1 MKKMLQRLSFSML
14 ALVVLLSTAAIV
26 QADPIEV
33 RTWHDLHNV
42 RNDMEMG
49 TVYILMNDLDETTD
63 GYSDYNI
70 DASWQPIGHSQDRF
84 TATFD
89 GQGYAIRGLTITAE
103 SALQGLFGH
112 AHFATIKNLRVL
124 DADITSSA
132 GTVGVLAG
140 SVEVTD
146 IENVTVS
153 GTIIGTGEGVTLF
166 AGLIG
171 RQAAGLVKNCAS
183 YVDIEIV
190 GRFVGGLVG
199 QMTAQAQIEQSYYKG
214 NITTSN
220 PNDDNRWIGGL
231 VGQFGGGSMIYD
243 SYAIGDISGTHIVG
257 GLVGWHWRGGA
268 SVTNSYFV
276 GTVTGDAENAPKDDD
291 EEPILNVGGI
301 TGFSNPAQE
310 TDTDESK
317 LINTF
322 WDTEV
327 SGLDNSY
334 GGGEYPTDNI
344 GEGKTTAEMKDQG
357 TFTDWDFD
365 DIWSIN
371 ADVNDGYPQL
381 LFALVTDAD
390 PETRADIPRAMT
402 LEQNYPNPFNPST
415 VITYQVT
422 GEQHVR
428 LSVYDVTGR
437 EIAVLV
443 DRQQAPGEYQV
454 NWDAGQMSS
463 GVYIYRLEA
472 GGQTLTRN
480 MTFVK

>member
-1 MKKMLQRLSFSML
+1 MKNMLQKLSFWTL
-14 ALVVLLSTAAIV
+14 ALAVLFTTATIA

-33 RTWHDLHNV
+33 QTWHDLHNM
-42 RNDMEMG
+42 RNDMAQT

-63 GYSDYNI
+63 GYSDYNTG
-70 DASWQPIGHSQDRF
+70 AGWQPIGHAQDRF

-89 GQGYAIRGLTITAE
+89 GQGYAIRGLTINTE
-103 SALQGLFGH
+103 NALAGLFGQV
-112 AHFATIKNLRVL
+112 HFATIKNLRVL

-132 GTVGVLAG
+132 GTVGVLVG
-140 SVEVTD
+140 SLEVSD

-153 GTIIGTGEGVTLF
+153 GTIQGTGQGVTLF
-166 AGLIG
+166 GGLLG
-171 RQAAGLVKNCAS
+171 RQAGGLVTNCAS
-183 YVDIEIV
+183 YVDMELV

-231 VGQFGGGSMIYD
+231 AGQFGGGSMVTD
-243 SYAIGDISGTHIVG
+243 SYAMGDISGTHIIG
-257 GLVGWHWRGGA
+257 GLIGYHWRGGA

-276 GTVTGDAENAPKDDD
+276 GTVTGDADNAPVDDD
-291 EEPILNVGGI
+291 GNPIFNIGGI
-301 TGFSNPAQE
+301 TGFSNPPQPD

-327 SGLDNSY
+327 SGLENSY

-344 GEGKTTAEMKDQG
+344 GEGKTTAELKDQA
-357 TFTDWDFD
+357 TFTDWDFTD
-365 DIWSIN
+365 VWYIDP
-371 ADVNDGYPQL
+371 DVNDGYPILQ
-381 LFALVTDAD
+381 FAIVTDV
-390 PETRADIPRAMT
+390 ENVSEIPDQ
-402 LEQNYPNPFNPST
+402 LSLNQNYPNPFNPST
-415 VITYQVT
+415 VISYQVASQ
-422 GEQHVR
+422 QHVH

-437 EIAVLV
+437 LITVLV
-443 DRQQAPGEYQV
+443 DKQQSPGEYQV
-454 NWDAGQMSS
+454 NWDAGQLSS

>member
-1 MKKMLQRLSFSML
+1 MKNRVQNLSLWMLTL
-14 ALVVLLSTAAIV
+14 AVFLTTATIA

-33 RTWHDLHNV
+33 RTWHDLHNM

-63 GYSDYNI
+63 GYSDYNV
-70 DASWQPIGHSQDRF
+70 DESWQPIGASDNRF
-84 TATFD
+84 TAEFD
-89 GQGYAIRGLTITAE
+89 GQGYAIRGLTINSE
-103 SALQGLFGH
+103 SSFRGLFGH

-124 DADITSSA
+124 DADITTTT
-132 GTVGVLAG
+132 GDVGVLAG
-140 SVEVTD
+140 RLEVTTV
-146 IENVTVS
+146 ENVTVH
-153 GTIIGTGEGVTLF
+153 GTIQNTGTGTQR
-166 AGLIG
+166 IG
-171 RQAAGLVKNCAS
+171 GFSGQLSGATVINSAS
-183 YVDIEIV
+183 YVDIDVV
-190 GRFVGGLVG
+190 GRFVGGITG
-199 QMTAQAQIEQSYYKG
+199 QMTAQAEIIQSYYKG
-214 NITTSN
+214 NIFSSN
-220 PNDDNRWIGGL
+220 PDEDTRWIGGL
-231 VGQFGGGSMIYD
+231 TGQFGGTSMIYD
-243 SYAIGDISGTHIVG
+243 SYAMGDISGVTVVG
-257 GLVGWHWRGGA
+257 GLVAYHWRGG
-268 SVTNSYFV
+268 SLVTNSYFV
-276 GTVTGDAENAPKDDD
+276 GTVTGDPDLAPLDDD
-291 EEPILNVGGI
+291 ENPILNVGGI
-301 TGFSNPAQE
+301 TGFSNPPQSGDAG
-310 TDTDESK
+310 ESQ

-327 SGLDNSY
+327 SGLDVSY

-344 GEGKTTAEMKDQG
+344 GEGKTTAEMKDQA
-357 TFTDWDFD
+357 TYTDWDFD
-365 DIWSIN
+365 DIWSID

-415 VITYQVT
+415 LITYQVT

-454 NWDAGQMSS
+454 SWDAAQMSS

-472 GGQTLTRN
+472 GGQTLTRS